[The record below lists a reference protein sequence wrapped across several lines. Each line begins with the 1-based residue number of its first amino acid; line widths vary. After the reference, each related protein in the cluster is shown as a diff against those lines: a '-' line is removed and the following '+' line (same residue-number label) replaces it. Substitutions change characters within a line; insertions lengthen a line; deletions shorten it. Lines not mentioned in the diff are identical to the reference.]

1 MQTSDGMGS
10 PLALEERGWNC
21 PVLPRSCKTP
31 SCGPG
36 IPPGSHDRVMQHLA
50 SAGLSRRLPH
60 CLPTDHLRMCICP
73 RHHCR
78 GPDELCAGCLRG
90 QPAPPTTSLYDISL
104 HDLDVCCLGTDFVF
118 VWCFALFA
126 GHFPFFLGLCA
137 RWEPAWQPGWLV
149 VRIWV

>member
-1 MQTSDGMGS
+1 MAWALLWLLRSGGGTAPCCPGAARLRHAAQESPQDRMTGSSD
-10 PLALEERGWNC
+10 L
-21 PVLPRSCKTP
+21 
-31 SCGPG
+31 
-36 IPPGSHDRVMQHLA
+36 QHLA

-90 QPAPPTTSLYDISL
+90 QPAPPTTSLYDMSL

-137 RWEPAWQPGWLV
+137 RREPAWQPGWLV
-149 VRIWV
+149 VRVWM